1 MVKLSENSVNSKFI
15 FLIRNPIDIAI
26 SRGLRKLDY
35 KMQNKENV
43 GLSDDEYLRKQAT
56 FTKNHFKRLFSEENN
71 VGALLIKYEDL
82 VENSNDVLQ
91 EIFSY
96 IGIELNEEEIDKMLV
111 EYSSA
116 SNITKNENRKA
127 KPDLTESQKEILIS
141 ELSETCEK
149 LGMEFPHTLI
159 RNFAIIVAISAAVTA
174 DGIVAILCGITCI
187 KHFTKV
193 TVFSISNAIS
203 EPPINSPWTNTWGIV
218 GKSDQ
223 AHTEGIARGSLRML
237 TDAKGSPRLCKT
249 CAARFEKPHCA
260 APGSPFMNKTIGC
273 SSTIACN
280 SSGVHSIFITPYS
293 GVFVFA

>member
-1 MVKLSENSVNSKFI
+1 MHLRKDTPLVKLSENSVNSKFI

-43 GLSDDEYLRKQAT
+43 GLSDDEYLKKQAT

-96 IGIELNEEEIDKMLV
+96 IGIELNEEEIDEMLV

-116 SNITKNENRKA
+116 SNITKNENQKA

-141 ELSETCEK
+141 ELSETCDK
-149 LGMEFPHTLI
+149 LGFGFPCYSNSYFCNYRGYI
-159 RNFAIIVAISAAVTA
+159 SSCYSRRNRRF
-174 DGIVAILCGITCI
+174 LCGITCI
-187 KHFTKV
+187 IV
-193 TVFSISNAIS
+193 SRRLPSSSISNAIS
-203 EPPINSPWTNTWGIV
+203 GRQSTLHGRIRGIV

-223 AHTEGIARGSLRML
+223 AHTEGIALGS
-237 TDAKGSPRLCKT
+237 
-249 CAARFEKPHCA
+249 
-260 APGSPFMNKTIGC
+260 
-273 SSTIACN
+273 
-280 SSGVHSIFITPYS
+280 
-293 GVFVFA
+293 